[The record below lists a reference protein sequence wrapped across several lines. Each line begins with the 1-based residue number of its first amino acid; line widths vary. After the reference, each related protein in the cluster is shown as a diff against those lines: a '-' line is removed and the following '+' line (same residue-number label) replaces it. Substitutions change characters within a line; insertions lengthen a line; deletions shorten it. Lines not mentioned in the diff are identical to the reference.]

1 MKIAVVTARAP
12 QTFSSAKGVRNDN
25 TQRSLVSKY
34 QPPSSLSHIELSHT
48 TPQTLRNKRT
58 SEPSHLNK
66 FSSHRNSYTLRMSS
80 TKQSTFAGRTGS
92 DVEYQASDYGAIYSS
107 KNPVRNKTRLESAGP
122 SFSTRYERSYKR
134 ANGKSIKNVNNV
146 QMSTNVVSAKEWK
159 ESKLLKPVKRGSNN
173 SKGVNPVKSKQPFSI
188 SLPGPIESWNK
199 EGDEAKNESM
209 RTPM

>member
-134 ANGKSIKNVNNV
+134 ANGKSIKNVNYADMAAKVKQHVTQAKMV
-146 QMSTNVVSAKEWK
+146 QLVNQDEDPEVEKAKL
-159 ESKLLKPVKRGSNN
+159 KLPPTTEYMIDRMVRELTW
-173 SKGVNPVKSKQPFSI
+173 
-188 SLPGPIESWNK
+188 E
-199 EGDEAKNESM
+199 
-209 RTPM
+209 